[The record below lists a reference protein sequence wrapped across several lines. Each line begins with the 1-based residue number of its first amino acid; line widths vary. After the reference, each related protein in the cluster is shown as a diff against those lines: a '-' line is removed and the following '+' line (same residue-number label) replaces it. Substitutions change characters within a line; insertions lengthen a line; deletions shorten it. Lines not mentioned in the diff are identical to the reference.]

1 MKKTE
6 LISLILSTVA
16 LIVAIVFGVLFFT
29 LKSSPKAESNN
40 EENVEIT
47 AQKGDIVYF
56 NLDEVLQRY
65 DMASDKSAVVQT
77 KADNIQKEITRR
89 QKKLENAAKD
99 YQEKMQ
105 KGLLTRSVAE
115 QKALDLQKQE
125 NEFNQY
131 VQQKQAE
138 MQEEQMVM
146 MNQLGD
152 AIKTFVDNYNEDK
165 QFAMILTNQGGAPVI
180 TADGALDITEEIIA
194 GLNEEYIKNRNKKTE
209 E

>member
-40 EENVEIT
+40 EESVEIT

-89 QKKLENAAKD
+89 QKKLENAAKE

-115 QKALDLQKQE
+115 QKALDLQKQD

-152 AIKTFVDNYNEDK
+152 AIKTFVDKYNEDK